1 MCFAMKALQYH
12 VHKLSKEKSVYNR
25 FSQCSTIT
33 STEFAIFVLDAK
45 HFNTLA
51 IYCGKHYNIRI
62 HTMARGH
69 TLCTISKLFYW
80 WPFPYISYGEWEG
93 TDPQRG
99 LAIITW
105 SNMQVAYW
113 IPNVICPEYTETCF
127 ASYISFFLNL
137 ELCTN
142 QVKLCNA

>member
-1 MCFAMKALQYH
+1 MKALQYH

-25 FSQCSTIT
+25 FSRCSTIT

-69 TLCTISKLFYW
+69 TVHYQQAILLMA
-80 WPFPYISYGEWEG
+80 FPIYFVW
-93 TDPQRG
+93 RMRR
-99 LAIITW
+99 
-105 SNMQVAYW
+105 N
-113 IPNVICPEYTETCF
+113 
-127 ASYISFFLNL
+127 
-137 ELCTN
+137 
-142 QVKLCNA
+142 